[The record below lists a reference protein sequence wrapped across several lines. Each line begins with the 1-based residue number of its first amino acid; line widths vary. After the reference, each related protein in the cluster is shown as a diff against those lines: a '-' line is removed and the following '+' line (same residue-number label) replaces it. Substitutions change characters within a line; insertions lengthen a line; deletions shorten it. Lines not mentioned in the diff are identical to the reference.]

1 MASDRRSFFFRVG
14 VLILSCTL
22 LLTASFIGVL
32 AVISGDVSTYESRI
46 PWYLLIGAAVFVGTI
61 VLLEENGAHGRTIL
75 ATALLMTITSF
86 ILIALGVEGFLY
98 TLENPEAVFVS
109 QLVLYLLAAGL
120 IGTGIGYW
128 GLNHWREFSATG
140 SESRL

>member
-1 MASDRRSFFFRVG
+1 MASDRRLSFLRVG
-14 VLILSCTL
+14 ALILGCTL
-22 LLTASFIGVL
+22 LLTASFVGIL
-32 AVISGDVSTYESRI
+32 AVFSGDVTTFKSRI

-75 ATALLMTITSF
+75 ATALLTTVLAF
-86 ILIALGVEGFLY
+86 ILVSLGVEGFIF
-98 TLENPEAVFVS
+98 TLENPDTVFVS

-120 IGTGIGYW
+120 IGTGVGYW

-140 SESRL
+140 NEARL